1 MKKNQCWQ
9 FQWTRIVAEVAT
21 HSTSFVP
28 PKRGSWGLEQ
38 EEVKLFIP
46 FSSPIFSSQLN
57 IGSFSSLIF
66 SSQEVDNYV
75 IVLPAAGGRSG
86 VGRRGDE
93 VVWDIR
99 DIYEIYLVATLR
111 QVLIYEINLLA
122 SLRQVFMFEIYLVA
136 SLRQILIYE
145 ICFFASLRQV
155 FIYEIY
161 LISTMVT
168 TMVMRRFWG
177 DSKNKSCL
185 NPMSNQSCLSSS
197 AKLVF

>member
-1 MKKNQCWQ
+1 MNDNFNEKESMTVSMKKNQCWQ

-111 QVLIYEINLLA
+111 QVLIYEI
-122 SLRQVFMFEIYLVA
+122 
-136 SLRQILIYE
+136 
-145 ICFFASLRQV
+145 CFFASLRQV

-168 TMVMRRFWG
+168 TVVMRRFWG

>member
-1 MKKNQCWQ
+1 MGGQFAGSWERDMRWGAILKSKNQWQFQWKRMNDNFNEKESMTVSMKKNQCWQ

-99 DIYEIYLVATLR
+99 DIYEIY
-111 QVLIYEINLLA
+111 
-122 SLRQVFMFEIYLVA
+122 EIY
-136 SLRQILIYE
+136 
-145 ICFFASLRQV
+145 
-155 FIYEIY
+155 
-161 LISTMVT
+161 
-168 TMVMRRFWG
+168 MR
-177 DSKNKSCL
+177 
-185 NPMSNQSCLSSS
+185 
-197 AKLVF
+197 